1 MATPQQPVR
10 DFDREIVSGSILRS
24 VWKLTWP
31 AALMQLINGSAGFV
45 DHILVGRYVY
55 SPDNA
60 ANAGIGVAWQLF
72 LVVVVFMASLFS
84 GMGVLVAQYAG
95 RRDREAVSHII
106 YHTFLAALAFQFFFV
121 LPVGWFIAPHL
132 LDLVNAQPNVQAHAL
147 PYLRVLFACSLGM
160 FLMFMTGGAMH
171 ASGDPK
177 TPLKLA
183 VVSTV
188 LNISLSAALIVG
200 YGPFPQLGAVGA
212 AVGTVIAP
220 IPSLIIAYSLL
231 TRGKLM
237 FGLPSRL
244 TILPNLST
252 IRRVAEIG
260 IPTGI
265 QAVLL
270 NVGGAALIAYVGSLE
285 NSEAAQAA
293 YTICYAQWFALVTF
307 TAFGLRAASATL
319 IGQNIGAGYLERG
332 KKAVGVTALIGALW
346 ATLVGIVFLSIPE
359 TLMGVFSASQEP
371 VLGYGIAFLQ
381 VLAFGGVF
389 LAMTLAFTG
398 GLQGAGDTRKPM
410 WIALITQIGILLGI
424 CEAARQLGLLST
436 NVVWMAVFISHAIRF
451 AMTYYFFRVGHWE
464 ALRGFEPDKA
474 G

>member
-1 MATPQQPVR
+1 MR
-10 DFDREIVSGSILRS
+10 EFDREIVSGSILRS

-60 ANAGIGVAWQLF
+60 ANAAIGVAWQLF
-72 LVVVVFMASLFS
+72 LVIVVFMASLFS

-95 RRDREAVSHII
+95 KRDRETVSKII
-106 YHTFLAALAFQFFFV
+106 YHTFLAAFMFQVFFV
-121 LPVGWFIAPHL
+121 LPVGWFAAPVL
-132 LDLVNAQPNVQAHAL
+132 LDLVNAKPNVQEHAL
-147 PYLRVLFACSLGM
+147 PYLRVLFTCSLGM
-160 FLMFMTGGAMH
+160 FLMFMMGGAMQ

-183 VVSTV
+183 VISTI

-200 YGPFPQLGAVGA
+200 FGPFPKLGALGA
-212 AVGTVIAP
+212 AIGTVIAP
-220 IPSLIIAYSLL
+220 IPSIIIAYFLL
-231 TRGKLM
+231 MRGRLM
-237 FGLPSRL
+237 FGLPAKL
-244 TILPNLST
+244 TILPDFQT

-260 IPTGI
+260 VPTGI

-270 NVGGAALIAYVGSLE
+270 NIGGAALIAYVGTLP

-293 YTICYAQWFALVTF
+293 YTICYAQWFSLVTF

-332 KKAVGVTALIGALW
+332 KRAVGITAVIGALW
-346 ATLVGIVFLSIPE
+346 AAAVGVVFWTIPE
-359 TLMGVFSASQEP
+359 ALMGVFSASQEP
-371 VLGYGIAFLQ
+371 VLGYGVSFLRM
-381 VLAFGGVF
+381 LAFGGVM

-424 CEAARQLGLLST
+424 CEAARQLGILST
-436 NVVWMAVFISHAIRF
+436 DVVWTAVIISHAIRF
-451 AMTYYFFRVGHWE
+451 AMTYYFFKVGHWE
-464 ALRGFEPDKA
+464 ALRGMEAKQP
-474 G
+474 

>member
-1 MATPQQPVR
+1 MR
-10 DFDREIVSGSILRS
+10 EFDREIVSGSILRS

-60 ANAGIGVAWQLF
+60 ANAAIGVAWQLF
-72 LVVVVFMASLFS
+72 LVIVVFMASLFS

-95 RRDREAVSHII
+95 RRDREAVSRII
-106 YHTFLAALAFQFFFV
+106 YHTFLAAFMFQVFFV
-121 LPVGWFIAPHL
+121 LPFGWFAAPHL
-132 LDLVNAQPNVQAHAL
+132 LNLVNAEPGVQEHAL
-147 PYLRVLFACSLGM
+147 PYLRVLFTCSLGM
-160 FLMFMTGGAMH
+160 FLMFMTGGAMQ

-183 VVSTV
+183 VISTV

-200 YGPFPQLGAVGA
+200 FGPFPQLGALGA
-212 AVGTVIAP
+212 AIGTVIAP
-220 IPSLIIAYSLL
+220 IPSILIAYSLL
-231 TRGKLM
+231 VRGKLM
-237 FGLPSRL
+237 FGLPEKL
-244 TILPNLST
+244 TLLPDVHT

-270 NVGGAALIAYVGSLE
+270 NIGGAALIAYVGSLP

-293 YTICYAQWFALVTF
+293 YTICYAQWFSLVTF

-319 IGQNIGAGYLERG
+319 IGQNIGAGHLERG
-332 KKAVGVTALIGALW
+332 KRAVAVTALIGALW
-346 ATLVGIVFLSIPE
+346 ASAVGVMFWSIPE
-359 TLMGVFSASQEP
+359 ALMAVFSASQEP
-371 VLGYGIAFLQ
+371 VLSYGVSFLQ
-381 VLAFGGVF
+381 LLAFGGVF

-424 CEAARQLGLLST
+424 CEVARRMGVLST
-436 NVVWMAVFISHAIRF
+436 DVVWMAVLVSHAIRF
-451 AMTYYFFRVGHWE
+451 AMTYYFFKIGHWE
-464 ALRGFEPDKA
+464 ALRGMESKT
-474 G
+474 

>member
-1 MATPQQPVR
+1 MKE
-10 DFDREIVSGSILRS
+10 FDREIVSGSILRS

-31 AALMQLINGSAGFV
+31 IALMQLINGSAGFV

-55 SPDNA
+55 SPDSA
-60 ANAGIGVAWQLF
+60 ANAAIGVAWQLF

-95 RRDREAVSHII
+95 RQDRETVSKIV
-106 YHTFLAALAFQFFFV
+106 YHTFLAALLFQMFFV
-121 LPVGWFIAPHL
+121 LPVGWFAAPWL
-132 LDLVNAQPNVQAHAL
+132 LNLVNAEPGVQEHAL
-147 PYLRVLFACSLGM
+147 PYLRVLFTCSLGM
-160 FLMFMTGGAMH
+160 FLMFMTGGALQ

-183 VVSTV
+183 VISTI

-212 AVGTVIAP
+212 AVGTVISP
-220 IPSLIIAYSLL
+220 IPSIIIVISLFL
-231 TRGKLM
+231 RGKLM
-237 FGLPSRL
+237 FGLPEKLTLLPDFL
-244 TILPNLST
+244 TIK
-252 IRRVAEIG
+252 RVAEIG

-270 NVGGAALIAYVGSLE
+270 NIGGAALIGYVGSLP

-293 YTICYAQWFALVTF
+293 YTICYTQWFSLVTF

-319 IGQNIGAGYLERG
+319 IGQNIGAGFLARG
-332 KKAVGVTALIGALW
+332 KTAVGVTALIGAFW
-346 ATLVGIVFLSIPE
+346 ASAVGVVFWTIPE
-359 TLMGVFSASQEP
+359 ALMGVFSAGQEP
-371 VLGYGIAFLQ
+371 VLSYGVSFLQ
-381 VLAFGGVF
+381 LLAFSGVF

-424 CEAARQLGLLST
+424 CEAARQMDMLST
-436 NVVWMAVFISHAIRF
+436 DVVWMAVLISHAIRF
-451 AMTYYFFRVGHWE
+451 AMTYYFFKVGHWE
-464 ALRGFEPDKA
+464 ALRGMESKKT
-474 G
+474 